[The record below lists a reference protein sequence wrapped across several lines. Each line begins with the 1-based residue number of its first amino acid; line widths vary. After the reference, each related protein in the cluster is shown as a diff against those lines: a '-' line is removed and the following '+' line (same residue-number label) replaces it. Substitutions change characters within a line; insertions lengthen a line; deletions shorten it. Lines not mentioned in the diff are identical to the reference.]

1 MKTTKWNKAAC
12 ANEALKYQTRADF
25 ARGNSSA
32 YQKAHRMDW
41 IEDICGHMQRPTK
54 WTYAEIEKIAAR
66 YQTRQQFRVN
76 ETNAYHVA
84 WRRDWLDAVCKHMP
98 LTTKWSLNTIKI
110 EAKKYKTRTEFA
122 LGNPAA
128 YQKARKNGWLDQVSA
143 GFVKPTHYPT
153 KGGYKWTYSTLSYE
167 AKKYQTRWGFAQG
180 NSAAYR
186 AARRNLSDE
195 QFAEICSHMKSMKP
209 HTDQKTA

>member
-1 MKTTKWNKAAC
+1 MN
-12 ANEALKYQTRADF
+12 
-25 ARGNSSA
+25 
-32 YQKAHRMDW
+32 H
-41 IEDICGHMQRPTK
+41 
-54 WTYAEIEKIAAR
+54 
-66 YQTRQQFRVN
+66 
-76 ETNAYHVA
+76 AYHVT

-209 HTDQKTA
+209 HTDRKQHNKSN